1 MLKEIGAM
9 KWLERKLK
17 WKKKQLV
24 NTKPWP
30 LGVALHKP
38 VVSEDMS
45 KYYIISMSYKR
56 LISDRFRFWAVRYNF
71 DLIVRQYWNRE
82 ILAFFEIFVKF
93 FKNEITTLNFGL
105 VLRDLLF
112 VL

>member
-24 NTKPWP
+24 NTKQWP

-45 KYYIISMSYKR
+45 KYCIILMSHKR

-71 DLIVRQYWNRE
+71 GDIDIAKFWQIFAKFLRIFFDNE
-82 ILAFFEIFVKF
+82 IL
-93 FKNEITTLNFGL
+93 TLNFGL